1 MEVEFVKKTP
11 GGMVL
16 YRIDGKTTYTTP
28 GSYVE
33 KVIKRLSELQ
43 LDYFTTTEI
52 AKDGEDKRRISE
64 ALSNLYKR
72 GILARSRG
80 YIGFGN
86 EVFYIYFS
94 HAHREL
100 HDVFV
105 EEYLEKHLP
114 AEISEIYRE
123 LKYNLHVWSNY
134 DIRTRYGAVDLSL
147 LENYVRNGLLKNK
160 HVKEHNGE
168 YVHATFY
175 WALDAKEE
183 FIDSIIKDK
192 LAEIRQQRTERI
204 GKGKK
209 FEAELEELFGYAFK
223 HDGLVFR
230 IYDHNRQVRK
240 IIRGKLRIFDLV
252 AYAMPYIRMGD
263 KWQRLKWFHGSIP
276 IVFEFKFNEAIG
288 AGWLATFVQE
298 VQWAYGEHAIPALVI
313 GGESGRIYDSAWEYA
328 KRAGNVWIIHG
339 SQLEKLRKYF
349 KEEVEASEPSESHS
363 SPSEIAEGGEAW

>member
-1 MEVEFVKKTP
+1 LEVRFAKKTP
-11 GGMVL
+11 GGMVV
-16 YRIDGKTTYTTP
+16 YDVDGKTTYTTP
-28 GSYVE
+28 DSYVE
-33 KVIKRLSELQ
+33 KVLERLSELQ
-43 LDYFTTTEI
+43 VDYFTTTEI
-52 AKDGEDKRRISE
+52 ARDGEDKRRISE

-72 GILARSRG
+72 GILARSKG

-134 DIRTRYGAVDLSL
+134 DIRARYGAVDLSL
-147 LENYVRNGLLKNK
+147 LENYVRNGLLKCK
-160 HVKEHNGE
+160 HVKE
-168 YVHATFY
+168 HATFY

-192 LAEIRQQRTERI
+192 LAEIRRQRTEKV

-209 FEAELEELFGYAFK
+209 FEAELEELLGYTFK

-240 IIRGKLRIFDLV
+240 TIRGKLRIFDLV
-252 AYAMPYIRMGD
+252 AYAMPYLRVGGE
-263 KWQRLKWFHGSIP
+263 WQRLKWFHGSIP
-276 IVFEFKFNEAIG
+276 IVFEFKYNESIG
-288 AGWLATFVQE
+288 PGWLATFAQE
-298 VQWAYGEHAIPALVI
+298 VKWAYGEHAIPAVI
-313 GGESGRIYDSAWEYA
+313 VGGEAGRIFDSTWEFA
-328 KRAGNVWIIHG
+328 KRLGNVWIIHG

-349 KEEVEASEPSESHS
+349 KEEVEASEPAESHS
-363 SPSEIAEGGEAW
+363 SPSEIAEEGEAW